1 MATKGEKIKPVV
13 LPDELYEMCNWK
25 EEPLLQQLHDGL
37 TKCKTVY
44 EEMNCFGLLKQEIR
58 LFLLFLIINRIILF
72 YEYNTIYFTCLY
84 SSILPGFT

>member
-44 EEMNCFGLLKQEIR
+44 EEMNCFGLLAK
-58 LFLLFLIINRIILF
+58 
-72 YEYNTIYFTCLY
+72 
-84 SSILPGFT
+84 S